1 MPQSSAHP
9 TASYTPGSGQRSIG
23 VAVIGA
29 GERGIYYVGSRMA
42 ELARETGFR
51 IVAVHDRLPE
61 RAQMAARHL
70 NAIYASQGLG
80 PLARPAVSLAEAV
93 SDPQVDLVIV
103 TTHTNAHLE
112 PVRVAAAGKRIYLDK
127 PISVSLA
134 DARGIVAIEALC
146 VGIHMSWW
154 PAIGTLAIAQLQGVW
169 VYLLIHLIGL
179 CVFGALMA
187 LPERRAYKKHR
198 DLVHEAIDRSEL
210 NRFEVIGKIEGDP
223 SLSCIATRLKKDA
236 VSA

>member
-112 PVRVAAAGKRIYLDK
+112 PVRVAAAAAVSEEASVEDSPHRV
-127 PISVSLA
+127 PARSVS
-134 DARGIVAIEALC
+134 EAQP
-146 VGIHMSWW
+146 SR
-154 PAIGTLAIAQLQGVW
+154 AAAAASAQTLSPL
-169 VYLLIHLIGL
+169 
-179 CVFGALMA
+179 
-187 LPERRAYKKHR
+187 
-198 DLVHEAIDRSEL
+198 
-210 NRFEVIGKIEGDP
+210 
-223 SLSCIATRLKKDA
+223 
-236 VSA
+236 

>member
-112 PVRVAAAGKRIYLDK
+112 PVRVAAAAGKRIYLDK

-134 DARGIVAIEALC
+134 DARGIVAIEAES
-146 VGIHMSWW
+146 GQPIMMGFTRRYERPWIE
-154 PAIGTLAIAQLQGVW
+154 AIGLKSSRLLRHRSKQSHLAL
-169 VYLLIHLIGL
+169 
-179 CVFGALMA
+179 
-187 LPERRAYKKHR
+187 
-198 DLVHEAIDRSEL
+198 
-210 NRFEVIGKIEGDP
+210 
-223 SLSCIATRLKKDA
+223 
-236 VSA
+236 